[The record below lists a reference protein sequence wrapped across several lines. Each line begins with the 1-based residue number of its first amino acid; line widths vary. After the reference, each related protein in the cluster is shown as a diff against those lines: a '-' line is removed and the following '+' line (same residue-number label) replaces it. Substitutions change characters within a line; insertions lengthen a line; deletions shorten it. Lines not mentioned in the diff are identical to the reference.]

1 MAEMSR
7 DSLGGPCVTALTS
20 VHPFSNDTDFYPGMT
35 MKWGLTFMINTEETA
50 EGRSAG
56 SLAWAG
62 LANSYYWIDPVK
74 DVTGVMVSQLFP
86 FMDDEALSLFRSF
99 ERAVYASL

>member
-1 MAEMSR
+1 VAEMSC
-7 DSLGGPCVTALTS
+7 DSLGGLCATALTS
-20 VHPFSNDTDFYPGMT
+20 VHPSPDTDFYPGLT

-62 LANSYYWIDPVK
+62 WPTAT
-74 DVTGVMVSQLFP
+74 TGSI
-86 FMDDEALSLFRSF
+86 RS
-99 ERAVYASL
+99 RT